1 MEYKTEYAQ
10 ELEGLLSKIGSNK
23 NLLHEFLF
31 DLLSPTEYKD
41 LAVRWQIV
49 KMLKAKVSHREIAKK
64 LKVSVATVTRGSR
77 ELANKKGGFKQVLD
91 KYYKKS
97 P

>member
-1 MEYKTEYAQ
+1 MKYKSSFSK
-10 ELEGLLSKIGSNK
+10 ELEEILLDIKTRK
-23 NLLHEFLF
+23 LLHEFLI

-41 LAVRWQIV
+41 LSVRWQII
-49 KMLKAKVSHREIAKK
+49 KLLHKGASHRDIAKK

-77 ELANKKGGFKQVLD
+77 ELMNKKGGFKQILQ
-91 KYYKKS
+91 KYYSRKT